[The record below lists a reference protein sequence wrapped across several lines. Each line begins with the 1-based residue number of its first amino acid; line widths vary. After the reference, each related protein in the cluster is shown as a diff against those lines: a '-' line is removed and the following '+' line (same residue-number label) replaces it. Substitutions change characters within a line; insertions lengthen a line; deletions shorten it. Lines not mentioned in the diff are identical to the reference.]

1 MEPFRQRINLPVPVK
16 CIAGGLGNW
25 TFWGGCMLMQTSQ
38 EFSISVTIYIL
49 GYYMSFCERRYNK
62 ALFWGSPFYVC
73 TPSPFPLLR
82 YIEILERGKQISRVI
97 SKGVLTYL
105 GGGKTVIATDFFKRE
120 KSDFRRGKGAR
131 HSPTNS
137 WTLRGTWSIPIL
149 LLLKVAGYCK
159 FRAIR
164 CKARAVRKLYK
175 RFVTA
180 IDPISSLNEGF
191 RLRN

>member
-1 MEPFRQRINLPVPVK
+1 
-16 CIAGGLGNW
+16 
-25 TFWGGCMLMQTSQ
+25 MLIQTSQ

-49 GYYMSFCERRYNK
+49 GHYMSFCERHYNK

-97 SKGVLTYL
+97 SKGVLLYSPTS

-137 WTLRGTWSIPIL
+137 GTLRGTWSIPIL

-164 CKARAVRKLYK
+164 WKARAVARTSNKLYK

-180 IDPISSLNEGF
+180 VDPISSLNEGF

>member
-49 GYYMSFCERRYNK
+49 GHYMSFCERRYNK

-97 SKGVLTYL
+97 SKGVLSYL
-105 GGGKTVIATDFFKRE
+105 W
-120 KSDFRRGKGAR
+120 RGKRLSSPLTFLKGKNPTSGGRKGPATHPQILEHYVERGAF
-131 HSPTNS
+131 
-137 WTLRGTWSIPIL
+137 LFFC
-149 LLLKVAGYCK
+149 Y
-159 FRAIR
+159 
-164 CKARAVRKLYK
+164 
-175 RFVTA
+175 
-180 IDPISSLNEGF
+180 
-191 RLRN
+191 

>member
-1 MEPFRQRINLPVPVK
+1 
-16 CIAGGLGNW
+16 
-25 TFWGGCMLMQTSQ
+25 MQTSQ

-49 GYYMSFCERRYNK
+49 GHYMSFCERRYNK

-105 GGGKTVIATDFFKRE
+105 GGGKTVTATDFFKRE

-131 HSPTNS
+131 HSPKKFWNI
-137 WTLRGTWSIPIL
+137 TWNVEHSYSFATKSGRVL
-149 LLLKVAGYCK
+149 
-159 FRAIR
+159 
-164 CKARAVRKLYK
+164 
-175 RFVTA
+175 
-180 IDPISSLNEGF
+180 
-191 RLRN
+191 

>member
-1 MEPFRQRINLPVPVK
+1 MWASVKDITIRPCYRPVHFMSAPLPPS
-16 CIAGGLGNW
+16 LY
-25 TFWGGCMLMQTSQ
+25 WGTLKSWREESRFQESFLKVYSPTS
-38 EFSISVTIYIL
+38 
-49 GYYMSFCERRYNK
+49 
-62 ALFWGSPFYVC
+62 
-73 TPSPFPLLR
+73 
-82 YIEILERGKQISRVI
+82 
-97 SKGVLTYL
+97 

-120 KSDFRRGKGAR
+120 KSDFRRWKGAR

-137 WTLRGTWSIPIL
+137 LTLRGTWSIPIL

-159 FRAIR
+159 FRATR
-164 CKARAVRKLYK
+164 RKARVGRTSNKLYK